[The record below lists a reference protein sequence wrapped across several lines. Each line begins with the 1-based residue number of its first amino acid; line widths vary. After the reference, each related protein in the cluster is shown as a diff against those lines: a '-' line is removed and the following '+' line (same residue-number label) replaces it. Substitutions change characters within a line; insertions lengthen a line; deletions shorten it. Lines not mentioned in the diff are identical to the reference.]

1 MITTAEKGSATSL
14 SLDPAPQASVAPGIA
29 RDEEAGSP
37 ASTTG
42 SRTEKVGE
50 PTANQ
55 VASRQSLPEAPSIR
69 SRTSRRTDT
78 EGDSENTDELPSSAE
93 KAVRD
98 QVEERGLIRRTP
110 LYRYPIRGRTGKWH
124 EEVDTPS
131 QWTSLF
137 YGKLSIFLSM

>member
-1 MITTAEKGSATSL
+1 MITTAEEGSTTSL
-14 SLDPAPQASVAPGIA
+14 SLDVSPQASVVPETA
-29 RDEEAGSP
+29 RDEEAGSS
-37 ASTTG
+37 ASSV
-42 SRTEKVGE
+42 SRAEKVGE
-50 PTANQ
+50 PTPHQ
-55 VASRQSLPEAPSIR
+55 VASRQSRLETPSIR

-137 YGKLSIFLSM
+137 YGASSIFLSL

>member
-1 MITTAEKGSATSL
+1 MITTAEKGSTTSL
-14 SLDPAPQASVAPGIA
+14 SLDPAPSASAAPKLA
-29 RDEEAGSP
+29 RDEKAGSP
-37 ASTTG
+37 ASITG
-42 SRTEKVGE
+42 SRTEKVDE
-50 PTANQ
+50 PTPHQ
-55 VASRQSLPEAPSIR
+55 VASRQSRLENPSIR

-78 EGDSENTDELPSSAE
+78 EGDSENTDELPTSAE

-110 LYRYPIRGRTGKWH
+110 LYRYPIRGSTGKWH

-137 YGKLSIFLSM
+137 YGASSIFLSL